1 LLSGWKIIDINQA
14 YIRWTGYS
22 REELIGSLAED
33 LRLWVHPDDREKIAG
48 MLRTTGEDNS
58 EEMLVRQKNDNV
70 RIVFFSARFMETER
84 ELKDKIDDL
93 EGKS

>member
-1 LLSGWKIIDINQA
+1 M
-14 YIRWTGYS
+14 
-22 REELIGSLAED
+22 AED

-48 MLRTTGEDNS
+48 MLRTTGEVNS
-58 EEMLVRQKNDNV
+58 EEILVRQKNGNV